1 MRYEKTEEQGKKKNK
16 REEAGKE
23 GARKGADHHRG
34 RSDQRPMTKLS
45 EVAGWRQH
53 IGG

>member
-1 MRYEKTEEQGKKKNK
+1 MRRRKSKGEKKNK